1 MLLTREYIDKAF
13 WQKLIAIGLPVS
25 LQSMLFALLGVVD
38 IFMVS
43 LLGESATA
51 AVGVGNRIFF
61 FNLAVVFGL
70 CGAVTVLASQY
81 YGSREYGGNSQNIG
95 AVLVYFHFSDAAI
108 YCSLC
113 DF

>member
-61 FNLAVVFGL
+61 FNLAVVFWPVW
-70 CGAVTVLASQY
+70 CGNGAGFSILRL
-81 YGSREYGGNSQNIG
+81 REYGGNSQNIG

>member
-61 FNLAVVFGL
+61 FNLAVVFWPVW
-70 CGAVTVLASQY
+70 CGNGAGFSILWL
-81 YGSREYGGNSQNIG
+81 REYGGNSQNVG

>member
-43 LLGESATA
+43 LLGESA
-51 AVGVGNRIFF
+51 
-61 FNLAVVFGL
+61 
-70 CGAVTVLASQY
+70 
-81 YGSREYGGNSQNIG
+81 
-95 AVLVYFHFSDAAI
+95 
-108 YCSLC
+108 
-113 DF
+113 